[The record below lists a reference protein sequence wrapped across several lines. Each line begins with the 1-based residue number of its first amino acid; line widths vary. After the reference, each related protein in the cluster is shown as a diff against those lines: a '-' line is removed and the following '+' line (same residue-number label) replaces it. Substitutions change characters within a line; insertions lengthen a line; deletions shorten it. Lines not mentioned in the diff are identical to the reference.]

1 MIILKILSFFFPFSH
16 DKFVKEETNKK
27 KGCPHTI
34 AHVRVNG
41 TGRKYA
47 YVTAHSIAHL
57 LQDVMENK
65 VFPLHIFSCL
75 T

>member
-1 MIILKILSFFFPFSH
+1 M
-16 DKFVKEETNKK
+16 KEETNKK

-65 VFPLHIFSCL
+65 VFPLRIFSCL